1 MMIMIMSAMFPGLP
15 VRLRGLRA
23 DGREPERGQRGAPGG
38 GRQQEVLLQPPQ
50 RRRQLPQLPHQ
61 W

>member
-1 MMIMIMSAMFPGLP
+1 MIMSAMFPGLP

-23 DGREPERGQRGAPGG
+23 NGREPERGQRGAPG
-38 GRQQEVLLQPPQ
+38 RRLQQEVLLQPPQ
-50 RRRQLPQLPHQ
+50 RRGQLPQLPHQ